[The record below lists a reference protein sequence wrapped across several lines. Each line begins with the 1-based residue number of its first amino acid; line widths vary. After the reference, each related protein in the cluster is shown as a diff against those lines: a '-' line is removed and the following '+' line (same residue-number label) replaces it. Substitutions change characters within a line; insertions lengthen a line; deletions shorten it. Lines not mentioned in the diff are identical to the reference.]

1 MHSHK
6 TAMVPLGGGASDDA
20 VGKTDHATSAK
31 EIAIVTV
38 NVLMDY
44 NVETI
49 IVGGTFQH
57 QKLGGAEDMT
67 VVFVS
72 NILSPNTEFFMKAN
86 F

>member
-1 MHSHK
+1 
-6 TAMVPLGGGASDDA
+6 MVPLGGGTSDDA
-20 VGKTDHATSAK
+20 VEKTDHATSAK
-31 EIAIVTV
+31 EIAIATV

-49 IVGGTFQH
+49 IVDGTFQH
-57 QKLGGAEDMT
+57 QKLGGAEDMI

-72 NILSPNTEFFMKAN
+72 NIMSANTKFFKNN

>member
-1 MHSHK
+1 M
-6 TAMVPLGGGASDDA
+6 
-20 VGKTDHATSAK
+20 
-31 EIAIVTV
+31 

-49 IVGGTFQH
+49 IVGGTFHH

-72 NILSPNTEFFMKAN
+72 NILSPNIEFLMKVI
-86 F
+86 FEILKT